1 MTPLKTIAN
10 KIERDKHHAEGAKRI
25 GENLAR
31 FKPKVVRDGCKGT
44 ITKSLFYKRFQSFG
58 RQKNRQMGT
67 FFLRGLFPPC

>member
-31 FKPKVVRDGCKGT
+31 FKPKVVRDG
-44 ITKSLFYKRFQSFG
+44 INSIQ
-58 RQKNRQMGT
+58 
-67 FFLRGLFPPC
+67 RGLQDRDGEIPR